1 MKYIISE
8 TQYNFIFEQN
18 SDAAFDR
25 RYGNYD
31 AAEKYSAEMQK
42 IYQPFRDWYQEN
54 KHIINP
60 IAQLAASFF
69 GPIGK
74 GVSVAIGV
82 VDAIQYFQDGDPK
95 TGAFVLVFAG
105 IPAVGGLASKLGLSA
120 WSSKLLGEIGK
131 KIHLGAKLNSTELA
145 VANVVAKNR
154 QLIQTELSKLGKD
167 ATIATAKKG
176 VKKQLVKQG
185 IKKSAIN
192 TAKQWGGYGLASV
205 GYNQTYD
212 YFKGRLD
219 NENFVKYVFGHSGS
233 PEDEKKYKA
242 ALSSGWNPSK
252 PIPPQFQTD
261 LYKQG
266 EKLET
271 L

>member
-42 IYQPFRDWYQEN
+42 IYQPVRDWYKEN
-54 KHIINP
+54 KHEVNL
-60 IAQLAASFF
+60 IAQLVSSFF
-69 GPIGK
+69 GPYGRAL
-74 GVSVAIGV
+74 SVAIGV
-82 VDAIQYFQDGDPK
+82 VDAIQYFEDGDPK
-95 TGAFVLVFAG
+95 MGTFVLVFAG
-105 IPAVGGLASKLGLSA
+105 IPAVSGLAKKLGLSA
-120 WSSKLLGEIGK
+120 WSSKMLGEIGR
-131 KIHLGAKLNSTELA
+131 KISLGAPLA
-145 VANVVAKNR
+145 PAEMKVANVVAKNR
-154 QLIQTELSKLGKD
+154 QLIQTELEKLGKD

-192 TAKQWGGYGLASV
+192 TGIQYGAYGV
-205 GYNQTYD
+205 ATAGYNQTYD

-233 PEDEKKYKA
+233 PEDEKKYKS

-252 PIPPQFQTD
+252 PVPPQFQTD